1 MPTPKKPR
9 RRRSLSPRNI
19 MAIPR
24 WLTENAELHVWGLMA
39 ETDYDITGF
48 KSFEIPLYERAMESH
63 MGRKVKKAGL
73 TLLMVLDQISRP
85 FEWSGCIYYQ
95 NEWVG
100 LSSATV
106 ARLVKKKR
114 IIPCDW
120 VKLYP
125 TSPIKRTIKVK
136 DLPEYIKST
145 LHAK

>member
-1 MPTPKKPR
+1 MTTRKKPR

-39 ETDYDITGF
+39 ETDYDITPF
-48 KSFEIPLYERAMESH
+48 NWLEIPLYERAMERH
-63 MGRKVKKAGL
+63 LGRKVKKAGL
-73 TLLMVLDQISRP
+73 TLLMVLDKISGS

-100 LSSATV
+100 LSRATV
-106 ARLVKKKR
+106 AKLAKKKR

-120 VKLYP
+120 MKLYP

-136 DLPEYIKST
+136 DLPKYIKST
-145 LHAK
+145 LR